1 LTDSIVIGLA
11 LPSEETRLMRKKRR
25 AKKVAAEIVDFS
37 ELTPEETRDR
47 LHLERKVERAF
58 YEAGLALAE
67 IRERQLYR
75 STHMNFE
82 SYCRERF
89 QFSRDSAYLKMAAAE
104 VYRNLE
110 DNLPTN
116 CRQHNDEI
124 PLPTNENQVRYLAKS
139 SLPPAQQVEVW
150 QLAVEEAGGKRPS
163 GRLVRDVVQRI
174 RERSPQAIPFR
185 VGEVC
190 QIIVKDNPELRGKG
204 GCWCIVSS
212 VDDFSCTVNTFDN
225 EYHLRPE
232 NLKSLEFTEF
242 ECKRIED
249 IGVRMSELYQKKLDD
264 AAYWVLNGLARI
276 DRAYL
281 TELEE
286 KLLLVLEREY
296 GRRKS

>member
-1 LTDSIVIGLA
+1 MLS
-11 LPSEETRLMRKKRR
+11 RKRRKK
-25 AKKVAAEIVDFS
+25 KKAVSVEVVEFG
-37 ELTPEETRDR
+37 ELTPEEESLR

-67 IRERQLYR
+67 IRTRGLYR
-75 STHMNFE
+75 STHLNFE

-89 QFSRDSAYLKMAAAE
+89 QFSRDSAYLKIAAAE

-110 DNLPTN
+110 ENLPTN

-124 PLPTNENQVRYLAKS
+124 PLPSHENQVRYLAKS
-139 SLPPAQQVEVW
+139 SLPPALQVEVW

-163 GRLVRDVVQRI
+163 GRIVRDVVQRI
-174 RERSPQAIPFR
+174 RERSPVPIPFR

-204 GCWCIVSS
+204 GCWCIVRA
-212 VDDFSCTVNTFDN
+212 VDDFSCTVDTFDKD
-225 EYHLRPE
+225 YQLRPE
-232 NLKSLEFTEF
+232 HLKSLEFSSF
-242 ECKRIED
+242 ECERMKE
-249 IGVRMSELYQKKLDD
+249 IGARMNDLYSSGELEEV
-264 AAYWVLNGLARI
+264 ARGILNKLARI

-286 KLLLVLEREY
+286 ELLKVLERKY
-296 GRRKS
+296 NLRS